1 MKRVWLCVPV
11 PWTRVDLL
19 WIWPTVAATSFGQL
33 KVTLILN
40 NLLFDPACFPAP
52 RQRASGK
59 CSTLMHAQ
67 KLKWFDILNEK
78 SGETQEIGSPLL
90 FLMNKNLRPIPHNS
104 SKTPSQLEPQDVHHS
119 NQLNYAPTRFYCL
132 LSLLGIPYYNKP
144 LPTQCAPAL
153 LSEENADVLTCTKY
167 LAETHAN
174 PHKSSPPRFY
184 TVIMLYRFDLLLN
197 LVPIQTIHRF
207 KGAHKSCYN
216 KASKLV
222 GGGGFKQLKQVL
234 KQFQAVR
241 SLRSRCQ
248 SSPAPCRTLR
258 RILPSLWLLGQL
270 ATLSLPGPTSVTP
283 AFCLQLHTVAS
294 PGLHLCLCPNA
305 SPPAH
310 NRLHPTR
317 MTSS

>member
-1 MKRVWLCVPV
+1 
-11 PWTRVDLL
+11 
-19 WIWPTVAATSFGQL
+19 
-33 KVTLILN
+33 
-40 NLLFDPACFPAP
+40 
-52 RQRASGK
+52 
-59 CSTLMHAQ
+59 MHAQ

-216 KASKLV
+216 KASKL
-222 GGGGFKQLKQVL
+222 GGGGASNNWNKFSSSSKQSEVWDQDVKAAL
-234 KQFQAVR
+234 
-241 SLRSRCQ
+241 
-248 SSPAPCRTLR
+248 
-258 RILPSLWLLGQL
+258 LPVGPWGESFLVSGFWDSWQPL
-270 ATLSLPGPTSVTP
+270 AFL
-283 AFCLQLHTVAS
+283 
-294 PGLHLCLCPNA
+294 GLHLSLQHSAFSFTRLPLQVFTYVCVQMRPLLLITDYIPPGWPHLNLTICECSVSWGECSHWGEKAHSRKCLFKSKLWVPFDMGSWFFPEIPVKN
-305 SPPAH
+305 
-310 NRLHPTR
+310 
-317 MTSS
+317 